1 MMAPHPL
8 DRPVWSMLTKRQA
21 HLATGD
27 GRALRIDRGYGVFGV
42 AADTGAEAQ
51 AALAALIP
59 AGEELWIVEGEA
71 WPLPDG
77 TREVKRAVLAQMVA
91 AGAPPPARPGE
102 PDIIALGEDDAAEMA
117 ALADHAKPGPWG
129 PTTHRYGPFF
139 GIRESGRENGRLLA
153 MAGQRM
159 LMPGM
164 AEVSG
169 VSTWDDC
176 RGRGYARALIGH
188 VMRAMVARGETPFLH
203 SYADN
208 AGAIALYE
216 SLGFRIRRQVHVLVI
231 ARNGTRAEF
240 KPVAK
245 TGA

>member
-1 MMAPHPL
+1 MIAHPL
-8 DRPVWSMLTKRQA
+8 DRPVWSMLIGRQA
-21 HLATGD
+21 HLAEGD
-27 GRALRIDRGYGVFGV
+27 ARAVRIDRGYGVFGA

-51 AALAALIP
+51 TALAALVP
-59 AGEELWIVEGEA
+59 DEGEIWIVEGEP
-71 WPLPDG
+71 WPVPAG

-91 AGAPPPARPGE
+91 AGPPPSPREGE
-102 PDIIALGEDDAAEMA
+102 PAILPLGDDDAAEMT

-129 PTTHRYGPFF
+129 PKTHLYGPFF
-139 GIRESGRENGRLLA
+139 GIRENGRLLA

-169 VSTWDDC
+169 VSTWEDC
-176 RGRGYARALIGH
+176 RGRGLARTLIGH
-188 VMRAMVARGETPFLH
+188 VMRQMVARGEQPFLH

-216 SLGFRIRRQVHVLVI
+216 SLGFRIRREVHVLAI
-231 ARNGTRAEF
+231 AKG
-240 KPVAK
+240 
-245 TGA
+245 